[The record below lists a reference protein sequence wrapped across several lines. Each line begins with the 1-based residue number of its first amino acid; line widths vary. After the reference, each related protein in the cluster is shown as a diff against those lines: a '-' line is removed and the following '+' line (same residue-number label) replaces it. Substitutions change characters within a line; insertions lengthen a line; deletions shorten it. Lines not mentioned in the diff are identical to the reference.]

1 MSAIEGQNPSAQ
13 AAFRTMSNSKREA
26 GDLFEIFFKKY
37 LMTDPMYADQLEDI
51 WLWSEIPRRRCIAEN
66 FE

>member
-1 MSAIEGQNPSAQ
+1 MTGEMILD
-13 AAFRTMSNSKREA
+13 AFRTMSNSKREA